1 MFRFTLFRIP
11 VTVEPWFWA
20 LTFLLGGG
28 LTIRDRDGL
37 IFTLGWMG
45 VCFISI
51 LVHELGHAL
60 SGRWMAGG
68 RQAIRLW
75 AFGGLAYSQGGR
87 WTTRK
92 RVLMTLAGPGAGFLL
107 FGAIVAGIMI
117 AFPGKTGLEIIVSLF
132 LGNGPA
138 AGSEAHQFIYSL
150 EELKYQKKQLPLL
163 LGHFLYINFWWG
175 LLNLLPIH
183 PLDGGQIAVELLP
196 ARRRAHQVGLIVG
209 IGVAIL
215 FLLSRSFYPAVL
227 FGYLAWQNH
236 IAMKTH
242 SF

>member
-1 MFRFTLFRIP
+1 MFRFTFFRIP

-20 LTFLLGGG
+20 LGFLLGGG
-28 LTIRDRDGL
+28 LYIRDPDSL
-37 IFTLGWMG
+37 ISTLGWMG

-87 WTTRK
+87 WTRK
-92 RVLMTLAGPGAGFLL
+92 KRILMTLAGPGAGFLL
-107 FGAIVAGIMI
+107 FGAVVAGIMI
-117 AFPGKTGLEIIVSLF
+117 SFPGKTGLEITVSLLF
-132 LGNGPA
+132 SIPPLE
-138 AGSEAHQFIYSL
+138 GSEAHQFIYRV
-150 EELKYQKKQLPLL
+150 EELSYRVKQLPVVLS
-163 LGHFLYINFWWG
+163 HFLVINFWWG

-183 PLDGGQIAVELLP
+183 PLDGGQIAMELLP
-196 ARRRAHQVGLIVG
+196 SRRRALQVGLVVG
-209 IGVAIL
+209 VAVAIL
-215 FLLSRSFYPAVL
+215 FFLSGAFFPALL

-236 IAMKTH
+236 AAMKNLA
-242 SF
+242 F